1 MHNILYVE
9 DDATNRNL
17 MATIFEDETD
27 IGLVMAASAKDALTL
42 TQRQS
47 FDLIFTDI
55 KLPDM
60 DGYCVLH
67 NVRHSNINKTV
78 PVIAVTAAAMT
89 DDIERGREAG
99 FDDYI
104 TKPIDIKYLVKKV
117 RECRN
122 DS

>member
-1 MHNILYVE
+1 MRNILYVE
-9 DDATNRNL
+9 DDATNRKL
-17 MATIFEDETD
+17 MATIFEVETD
-27 IGLVMAASAKDALTL
+27 IGLVMAASAKDALTI

-60 DGYCVLH
+60 DGYHVLQ

-89 DDIERGREAG
+89 GDIERGREAG

-104 TKPIDIKYLVKKV
+104 TKPINIKYLVKKV
-117 RECRN
+117 RECCN

>member
-9 DDATNRNL
+9 DDATNRIL

-60 DGYCVLH
+60 DGYHVLQ
-67 NVRHSNINKTV
+67 NVRHSKIKKSV
-78 PVIAVTAAAMT
+78 PVIAVTAAAMAG
-89 DDIERGREAG
+89 DIQRGREAG

-104 TKPIDIKYLVKKV
+104 TIPINVKYLVKKV
-117 RECRN
+117 REYFS

>member
-27 IGLVMAASAKDALTL
+27 IGLVMAASAKDALTI
-42 TQRQS
+42 TRRQS

-60 DGYCVLH
+60 DGYHVLQ

-89 DDIERGREAG
+89 GDIERGREAG

-104 TKPIDIKYLVKKV
+104 TKPINIKYLVKKV
-117 RECRN
+117 RECCS